1 MESRLHFGRV
11 VRGEGHVVLCVE
23 LQKGLDMH
31 NRALV
36 TYLEELFRSGKVDM
50 LLAGPPCRSVSLSR
64 FRDDDGPPPVRGRYG
79 LMRFGLPLNSWA
91 NKQLCD
97 QDSLLWLRLLWFCYI
112 GCQANVDMEIG
123 IEQPSDPEEFLPE
136 TRLRPQYG
144 FPSFLSWPETF
155 TIIETCSL
163 TRIRFDQGA
172 LGHPHKKPT
181 EMLSSIPEVHALDGM
196 RITLG
201 QEMERWS
208 EDLDDRLQQAKA
220 AAAWAKGLVAILQ
233 IAIRRKQD
241 EVVSQG
247 RREVPQGAR
256 TFGSLGPMVAS
267 SEPMDPVARSSSAL
281 RALSAKDA
289 AELLDWKRHVEMGH
303 QPYRRDC
310 MVCVQSQGRDRK
322 RQTAT

>member
-1 MESRLHFGRV
+1 MCRTPKRIGYAQSCFSV
-11 VRGEGHVVLCVE
+11 VPGGFVQVGQSGHV
-23 LQKGLDMH
+23 
-31 NRALV
+31 
-36 TYLEELFRSGKVDM
+36 
-50 LLAGPPCRSVSLSR
+50 AGWSPLPVSEP
-64 FRDDDGPPPVRGRYG
+64 FTVQDDDGPPPIRGRDG
-79 LMRFGLPLNSWA
+79 MTRFGLPIISWA

-112 GCQANVDMEIG
+112 GRQANVDMEIG

-208 EDLDDRLQQAKA
+208 EDLGDRLQQAKA
-220 AAAWAKGLVAILQ
+220 AAAWARGLVAILQ

-241 EVVSQG
+241 EVSTSGQEGSTTRNKNSWVTGSSG
-247 RREVPQGAR
+247 RK
-256 TFGSLGPMVAS
+256 
-267 SEPMDPVARSSSAL
+267 L
-281 RALSAKDA
+281 RA
-289 AELLDWKRHVEMGH
+289 
-303 QPYRRDC
+303 YRSC
-310 MVCVQSQGRDRK
+310 GKIFIS
-322 RQTAT
+322 T